1 MFAGFSELVAELAI
15 EFLSDDLKKN
25 QESGSI
31 IANLIEQSKK
41 NESHVHV
48 EENVD
53 ATKNDSSE

>member
-1 MFAGFSELVAELAI
+1 
-15 EFLSDDLKKN
+15 LKKN

-53 ATKNDSSE
+53 AAKSSDSSE